1 MVLGGCN
8 IPGTAVGDIY
18 PMVRCTPF
26 YFGRNPGK
34 AGVVGI
40 RGYIRYLALYSR
52 APDYPSILS
61 KIPYYVI

>member
-1 MVLGGCN
+1 MVS
-8 IPGTAVGDIY
+8 Y
-18 PMVRCTPF
+18 TPF
-26 YFGRNPGK
+26 NFGGNPGK

-52 APDYPSILS
+52 VPDYPSILS